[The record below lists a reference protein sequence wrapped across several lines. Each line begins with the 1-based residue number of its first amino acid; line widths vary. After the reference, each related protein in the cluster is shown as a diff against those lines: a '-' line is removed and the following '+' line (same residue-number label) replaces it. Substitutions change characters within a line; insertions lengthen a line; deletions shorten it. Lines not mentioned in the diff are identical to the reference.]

1 MSNYMEKMKVVN
13 DLTGDISEKLGRL
26 TKYGALSASDA
37 VTIIRTLSDSQYKW
51 MESNFTQEQIVEFSK
66 EVLNR

>member
-13 DLTGDISEKLGRL
+13 DLAVDISAKLGGL

-51 MESNFTQEQIVEFSK
+51 MESNFTDEQIVEFSRT
-66 EVLNR
+66 VLNR